1 MYDLIVIGILHSSM
15 ILVSFLLCFVLVS
28 LVARSGLY
36 IVVVVLEM
44 LWIHQVLSLYLFRQ
58 NYSLDLAIGERSS

>member
-1 MYDLIVIGILHSSM
+1 MLHSYL
-15 ILVSFLLCFVLVS
+15 ILVSFLLGSVLVS
-28 LVARSGLY
+28 LVARSVLY

-58 NYSLDLAIGERSS
+58 NYSLDQVIGERSSSKFVGY